1 MLHFPMQ
8 ALFSIYHEVERRRVD
23 AAIVLGPSPSP
34 ADVVAML
41 ERVLELK

>member
-1 MLHFPMQ
+1 MQ

-23 AAIVLGPSPSP
+23 AAIVLGPAPSP